1 MHSKKGKGSKP
12 ATSQEIEQQT
22 VKAKENH
29 DEALKQCS
37 HVALKIYHAIA
48 RRVFGKVKFPFYESV
63 CAHRFLDI
71 CKVSVTRRQ

>member
-1 MHSKKGKGSKP
+1 MRSKKGKGSKP

-48 RRVFGKVKFPFYESV
+48 RRVFGKVKFEDFRAKHDS
-63 CAHRFLDI
+63 R
-71 CKVSVTRRQ
+71 T